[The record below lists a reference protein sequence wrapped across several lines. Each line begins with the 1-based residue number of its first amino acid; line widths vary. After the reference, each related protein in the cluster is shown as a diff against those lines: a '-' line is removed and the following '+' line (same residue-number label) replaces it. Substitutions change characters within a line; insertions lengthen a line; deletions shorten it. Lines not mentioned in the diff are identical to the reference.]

1 MKSDF
6 SQADHLMKEGVERGI
21 FPGAVLLAAARGVV
35 VWHQAYGVADLFN
48 GRAMHCDTVFDL
60 ASLTKP
66 LATTLAVMLL
76 VQQGRLAL
84 DGPCHEYWPR
94 FRGNGK
100 EHIAIRHLLS
110 HTAGLPAWRPYY
122 LRLMNVPMDRR
133 GDLVRQ
139 WVLDEPL
146 GAAPGERAEYSD
158 IGFMVLQWI
167 VERVTGE
174 RLDQFWAEAILK
186 PLSPGS
192 LFFSGQGPPLTAHSF
207 AATELCP
214 WRGRLLVGE
223 VHDDNAHVLGGVAG
237 HAGLFGTAHAIWSLL
252 QGVLSSELGSV
263 RHALFDR
270 VILSTFFQR
279 QFETTWALGFD
290 TPDERGSSSGSH
302 FSKGSMGHLGFT
314 GTSFW
319 MDRQRNIILVL
330 LTNRVHPSRYST
342 GIKEFRPKLH
352 DAVMSAIQG
361 SRPQ

>member
-6 SQADHLMKEGVERGI
+6 SYVDHLMKEGVERGI
-21 FPGAVLLAAARGVV
+21 FPGAVLLAAARGAV
-35 VWHQAYGVADLFN
+35 VWHQAYGMADLFN
-48 GRAMHCDTVFDL
+48 NRPMHCDTVFDL

-76 VQQGRLAL
+76 VQQGRLVL
-84 DGPCHEYWPR
+84 DRPCYDYWPR
-94 FRGNGK
+94 FLGNGK
-100 EHIAIRHLLS
+100 ERISIRHLLS
-110 HTAGLPAWRPYY
+110 HTSGLPAWRPYY
-122 LRLMNVPMDRR
+122 LRLMYTPTEQR

-139 WVLDEPL
+139 WALDEPL
-146 GAAPGERAEYSD
+146 GAVPGERAEYSD

-167 VERVTGE
+167 VERITGE
-174 RLDQFWAEAILK
+174 RLDRFWAAAIAK

-192 LFFSGQGPPLTAHSF
+192 LFFSDQGRPSTGHTF

-223 VHDDNAHVLGGVAG
+223 VHDDNAYVLGGVAG
-237 HAGLFGTAHAIWSLL
+237 HAGLFGTAHAVWSLL
-252 QGVLSSELGSV
+252 QGVLSAEQG
-263 RHALFDR
+263 RTCHALFDR
-270 VILSTFFQR
+270 TVLNTFFQR
-279 QFETTWALGFD
+279 QFDTTWALGFD
-290 TPDERGSSSGSH
+290 TRDERGSSSGSH
-302 FSKGSMGHLGFT
+302 FSKGSVGHLGFT

-319 MDRQRNIILVL
+319 MDRQRDIVLIL

-361 SRPQ
+361 GRP